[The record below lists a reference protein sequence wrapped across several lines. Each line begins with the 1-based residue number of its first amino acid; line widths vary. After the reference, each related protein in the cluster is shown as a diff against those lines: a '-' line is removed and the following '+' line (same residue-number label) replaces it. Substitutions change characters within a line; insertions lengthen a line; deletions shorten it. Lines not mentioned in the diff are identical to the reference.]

1 MIERTELDG
10 DEWGEDESD
19 EDEDNSDVSDR

>member
-19 EDEDNSDVSDR
+19 EDEYNSDVSDR